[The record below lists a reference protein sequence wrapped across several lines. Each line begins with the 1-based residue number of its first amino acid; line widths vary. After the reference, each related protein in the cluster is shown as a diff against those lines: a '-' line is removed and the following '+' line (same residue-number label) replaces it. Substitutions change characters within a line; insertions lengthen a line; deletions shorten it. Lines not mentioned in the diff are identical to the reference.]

1 MTINKDL
8 VFDTSEAQDPEK
20 EIGDTALQTEGEFNV
35 QVLQG
40 EEIIAK
46 KTFTAVLPSKITAEH
61 EGRPVSGKD
70 GEYGEGFPQDGDW
83 VPAGASSVLN
93 LTFILRM
100 SASATSQKLRWTMA
114 SKNMMTMAKRLNFI
128 RFSHH

>member
-40 EEIIAK
+40 E
-46 KTFTAVLPSKITAEH
+46 KITAEH

-83 VPAGASSVLN
+83 EPAGASSVLN

-100 SASATSQKLRWTMA
+100 SASATSQKLRWTMT

-128 RFSHH
+128 RFRHH

>member
-1 MTINKDL
+1 MENWTEKRDNWAQIEVDDGNNPSLWVPVVLTINKDL

-46 KTFTAVLPSKITAEH
+46 KNLHSRSSLQNYCWTWRA
-61 EGRPVSGKD
+61 SG
-70 GEYGEGFPQDGDW
+70 F
-83 VPAGASSVLN
+83 
-93 LTFILRM
+93 R
-100 SASATSQKLRWTMA
+100 
-114 SKNMMTMAKRLNFI
+114 
-128 RFSHH
+128 